1 MRRFTTSLLL
11 AASLV
16 LPAVARADTGT
27 VAQEDKDFM
36 NEAAQGGMAEVK
48 LGELAKTKAE
58 NAAVKSF
65 GERMVTDH
73 TKVNDE
79 LKTIATKKN
88 VTLPTDLSSDD
99 QKLYDDLSKKSG
111 ADFDKAYM
119 DAMVTDHDKD
129 IAAFEKC
136 EKSSK
141 DKDLKAFIHKTLPT
155 LKTHGKMA
163 HADNAKLKKM

>member
-16 LPAVARADTGT
+16 LPALARADT

-79 LKTIATKKN
+79 MKTLATKKG
-88 VTLPTDLSSDD
+88 VTLPTDLSSED

-111 ADFDKAYM
+111 ADFDKAYI
-119 DAMVTDHDKD
+119 DAMVKDHDQD
-129 IAAFEKC
+129 VAAFEKT
-136 EKSSK
+136 EKATK
-141 DKDLKAFIHKTLPT
+141 DKDLKAFINKTLPT
-155 LKTHGKMA
+155 LKTHDKMA
-163 HADNAKLKKM
+163 HADIQKLKTM

>member
-16 LPAVARADTGT
+16 LPAVARAD

-73 TKVNDE
+73 TKVNDQ
-79 LKTIATKKN
+79 LKTLATKKS
-88 VTLPTDLSSDD
+88 VTLPTDLASED

-111 ADFDKAYM
+111 AEFDKAYM
-119 DAMVTDHDKD
+119 DAMVKDHDKD
-129 IAAFEKC
+129 VAAFEKV
-136 EKSSK
+136 EKSTK
-141 DKDLKAFIHKTLPT
+141 DKDLKSFIKKTLPT
-155 LKTHGKMA
+155 LKTHDKMA
-163 HADNAKLKKM
+163 HADSDKLTKKM